1 MLLDKKKVKAALTIA
16 DIVKRYSDRW
26 EVRGKTIVFI
36 CPFHNDHKLGS
47 CWAYLDAHA
56 FTCESCKERADTLKL
71 ASQYTGISLQNMNAL
86 LERIVQDL
94 SLPRQMFLSD
104 GKDFGNY
111 QKIEFDLP
119 TEEEYQRLLGCS
131 ILRRPAERKRVLVNG
146 SKREVVVRYDY
157 LTFPALAKRDSC
169 AYDNEILNRSRYV
182 WRRLIELAERA
193 DKDVA
198 FSKHLEGLFWR
209 AGLCRYADSVPNAV
223 GEFAELKNRKSASCV
238 IRAIIKENEQLLK
251 KALVNKKAFEE
262 EIALREQ
269 MNARQK
275 LKDSIL
281 DRIMPAKNK
290 EGCI

>member
-1 MLLDKKKVKAALTIA
+1 MLLDKKKIKAALTIA

-47 CWAYLDAHA
+47 CWAYLDARG
-56 FTCESCKERADTLKL
+56 FTCESCKERADVLKL
-71 ASQYTGISLQNMNAL
+71 ASQYTGISLQNMNDL
-86 LERIVQDL
+86 LERIVNDF

-104 GKDFGNY
+104 GKSFENY
-111 QKIEFDLP
+111 HKIDFDLP

-131 ILRRPAERKRVLVNG
+131 ILRRPAEKKRVLMNG
-146 SKREVVVRYDY
+146 VKREVVVRYDY

-182 WRRLIELAERA
+182 WRRLSELAERA

-198 FSKHLEGLFWR
+198 FSKHLESLFWR
-209 AGLCRYADSVPNAV
+209 AGLCRYADSIPNAA
-223 GEFAELKNRKSASCV
+223 GEFAELKNRKSAACV
-238 IRAIIKENEQLLK
+238 IREIIKANEQLLK

-281 DRIMPAKNK
+281 DRILPKKNK